1 MSIKNLV
8 EMIKRNGLLASMP
21 QLEELYQVAIENELK
36 LADSQREFRAADAS
50 IENMQMQVE
59 KLVAENACLKQSI
72 EEVAEVFETGTDG
85 SLATAVDESLNLL
98 TPETDAVLKRIQAQ
112 GVAMFASK
120 CKEESKRAHSSDTR
134 DSWWVS
140 GENADDFASQ
150 LRQEAA
156 Q

>member
-1 MSIKNLV
+1 MKQKFIEWFTKNN
-8 EMIKRNGLLASMP
+8 NGCSPAMEGDRSFVCEKTQHMFEAYQAGVAEGEARCAALA
-21 QLEELYQVAIENELK
+21 
-36 LADSQREFRAADAS
+36 
-50 IENMQMQVE
+50 
-59 KLVAENACLKQSI
+59 AENACLKQSI

-85 SLATAVDESLNLL
+85 ALATAVDESLNLL

-120 CKEESKRAHSSDTR
+120 CKEESKRAHSSETR

-140 GENADDFASQ
+140 GENADDFAAQ

>member
-1 MSIKNLV
+1 MSVNRYEFEDYGTNESDGRYVTYEDYDAL
-8 EMIKRNGLLASMP
+8 ESRCAALA
-21 QLEELYQVAIENELK
+21 
-36 LADSQREFRAADAS
+36 
-50 IENMQMQVE
+50 
-59 KLVAENACLKQSI
+59 AENACLKQSI
-72 EEVAEVFETGTDG
+72 EEVVEAFETGTDG
-85 SLATAVDESLNLL
+85 VLATAVDESLNLL

-120 CKEESKRAHSSDTR
+120 CKEESKRANSSDAR

-140 GENADDFASQ
+140 GENADDFAAQ

>member
-1 MSIKNLV
+1 MKQKFIEWFTKNN
-8 EMIKRNGLLASMP
+8 NGCSPAMEDDRSFVCEKTQHMFEAYQAGVAEGEARCAALA
-21 QLEELYQVAIENELK
+21 
-36 LADSQREFRAADAS
+36 
-50 IENMQMQVE
+50 
-59 KLVAENACLKQSI
+59 AENACLKQSI

-85 SLATAVDESLNLL
+85 ALATAVDESLNLL

-120 CKEESKRAHSSDTR
+120 CKEESKRAHSSATR

-140 GENADDFASQ
+140 GENADDFAAQ